1 MTKAEFEIDNCKRD
15 VELAIK
21 LLLDL
26 VNADIKTPGRDSIN
40 TAKIKRYRILINQML
55 IKHEKY

>member
-1 MTKAEFEIDNCKRD
+1 MTRAEFEIDNYKKD

-26 VNADIKTPGRDSIN
+26 ANADIKTPGYNSIN